1 MRAAALASAE
11 LSSLLSIGAGQGA
24 QALAGIAGG
33 EVRAGGL
40 FEPEPA
46 GLGRYE
52 TGVAFEVGEALEGTV
67 LVLFAPAAH
76 SRLVGAL
83 GSGAESDPGAALS
96 EVANIVA
103 SQAVSAI
110 ADALRARV
118 TLSVPRLRER
128 GCGVAL
134 AGSLRTGAPAVASE
148 LHIGGGGGCVLLV
161 LLAGGRS
168 GSAIP

>member
-1 MRAAALASAE
+1 MRAAAPANAE

-33 EVRAGGL
+33 EVRAGVVL
-40 FEPEPA
+40 EPEPA

-52 TGVAFEVGEALEGTV
+52 AGVAFEVGEALEGSV
-67 LVLFAPAAH
+67 LVLFAPEAH
-76 SRLVGAL
+76 ARLLAAL
-83 GSGAESDPGAALS
+83 GSRAEADPGAALS

-118 TLSVPRLRER
+118 TLSIPRLRER
-128 GCGVAL
+128 GGGLAL
-134 AGSLRTGAPAVASE
+134 VRALRTGAPALASE
-148 LHIGGGGGCVLLV
+148 LHLGDTGSCVLLV
-161 LLAGGRS
+161 LLAGGRCE
-168 GSAIP
+168 SALP

>member
-1 MRAAALASAE
+1 MRDAAPASAE
-11 LSSLLSIGAGQGA
+11 LSSLFSIGAGRGA
-24 QALAGIAGG
+24 RALAGFVGG
-33 EVRAGGL
+33 EARAGGL
-40 FEPEPA
+40 CVPEPDA
-46 GLGRYE
+46 LGSYE
-52 TGVAFEVGEALEGTV
+52 TGVSFEVGEALEGTV
-67 LVLFAPAAH
+67 HVLFAPEARA
-76 SRLVGAL
+76 SLIGAL
-83 GSGAESDPGAALS
+83 GGGAQAHPCAALS

-118 TLSVPRLRER
+118 TLSVPHLRER

-134 AGSLRTGAPAVASE
+134 ARTLRTGAPALASE
-148 LHIGGGGGCVLLV
+148 LLLGDAGSCVLLV